1 MGESRQRRLIAAV
14 PARGKA
20 RDPRGVAAQAGTK
33 GTGPREEGS
42 RLPSQEHHGRMA
54 KARAGKPRPSLTLGQ
69 ATTISA
75 PVAGTWSRLAMTSI

>member
-20 RDPRGVAAQAGTK
+20 RDPRGVAAQAGT
-33 GTGPREEGS
+33 REEGS
-42 RLPSQEHHGRMA
+42 RLPSREHHGRMA

>member
-33 GTGPREEGS
+33 GEEGS
-42 RLPSQEHHGRMA
+42 RLPSREHHGRMA